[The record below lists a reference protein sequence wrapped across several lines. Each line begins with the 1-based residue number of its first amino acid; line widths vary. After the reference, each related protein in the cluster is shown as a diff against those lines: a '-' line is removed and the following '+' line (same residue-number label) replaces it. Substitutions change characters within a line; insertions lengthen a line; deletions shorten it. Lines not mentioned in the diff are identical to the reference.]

1 MNPIVQDII
10 NQFHIDKPKMEL
22 IIEKMLTEME
32 NGLQDK
38 PSTLQM
44 LPTYSPIPTGKEKGT
59 FMGIDVGG
67 TNLRV
72 LLLDIPE
79 PGMRGELKSVECVM
93 PKTSTTVDQFFGFI
107 AEKMKEFIVSQHLTE
122 TEIKAGLTFS
132 FACEQIAIDKGI
144 QVTWTKGWNIPDSI
158 GKDIVSIFHS
168 QLEKIGVTNIKIVAF
183 INDTV
188 GTFANL
194 AYEDRSCGIGII
206 FGTGTNGCYIERTE
220 HFAQS
225 KLKSKYDNEYMV
237 VNTEWGGLYFPEL
250 GFNRFDEMIN
260 DISIN
265 KDKQRYEKLISGIYM
280 GWQTRLAMRELMEK
294 NIVFGRYKDSLVF
307 SDSPDDTQFDDKRKF
322 SSRHTE
328 IVEDTS
334 AELSRVN
341 AILKGLGVED
351 STLEE
356 RQVLRA
362 VCEAVVKR
370 AGYLSAAVTVACY
383 RKMVPY
389 MKERTTAGIDGT
401 VYEKSVP
408 FKRFFLE
415 ALEILQ
421 PQEKVYCQLSKDGSG
436 LGAVILAAAV
446 SCK

>member
-1 MNPIVQDII
+1 
-10 NQFHIDKPKMEL
+10 
-22 IIEKMLTEME
+22 MLSEMT

-44 LPTYSPIPTGKEKGT
+44 LATYSPIPTGKETGT

-72 LLLDIPE
+72 LLLDLPQ
-79 PGMRGELKSVECVM
+79 PGIRGELKSVECVM
-93 PKTSTTVDQFFGFI
+93 PKSSTTVDQFFGFI
-107 AEKMKEFIVSQHLTE
+107 AEKMKEFVVSQKLTE
-122 TEIKAGLTFS
+122 KKIKAGLTFS
-132 FACEQIAIDKGI
+132 FAAEQIAINKGI
-144 QVTWTKGWNIPDSI
+144 QVTWSKGWNIPESI
-158 GKDIVSIFHS
+158 GKDIVEIFHQ
-168 QLEKIGVTNIKIVAF
+168 QLHKIGVDNIEIVAF

-194 AYEDRSCGIGII
+194 AYDDNSCGIGII
-206 FGTGTNGCYIERTE
+206 LGTGTNGCYIEKTE
-220 HFAQS
+220 NFAKS
-225 KLKSKYDNEYMV
+225 KLKSEYKGEYMV
-237 VNTEWGGLYFPEL
+237 VNTEWGGLYFEEL

-260 DISIN
+260 EVSIN
-265 KDKQRYEKLISGIYM
+265 KDKQRYEKMISGIYM
-280 GWQTRLAMRELMEK
+280 GWQTRLAIRDLMKK
-294 NIVFGRYKDSLVF
+294 NVIFGRYLDAAVF

-328 IVEDTS
+328 IVEDTT
-334 AELSRVN
+334 AELSRVD
-341 AILKGLGVED
+341 AILKSLGVND

-356 RQVLRA
+356 RQILRA

-415 ALEILQ
+415 ALNILQ
-421 PQEKVYCQLSKDGSG
+421 PDEKVYCQLSKDGSG

-446 SCK
+446 GCN